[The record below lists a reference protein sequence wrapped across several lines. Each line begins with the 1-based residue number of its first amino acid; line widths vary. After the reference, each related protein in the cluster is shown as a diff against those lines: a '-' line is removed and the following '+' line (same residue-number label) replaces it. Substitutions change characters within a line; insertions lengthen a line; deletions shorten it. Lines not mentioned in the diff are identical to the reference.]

1 MLLRPGLR
9 CARVQQSGSGTKRL
23 YALAATADA
32 AFPRSCSRFLTALR
46 PAPWKR
52 LFKATHLGGFQSD
65 PTLQLSL
72 SIKRSAKADKKAQ
85 EIITLKE
92 TLELDG
98 KPITIASLTKA
109 ANAQGMTTSKGN
121 PWLSTGVS
129 RALKRAADRKLSE
142 E

>member
-1 MLLRPGLR
+1 
-9 CARVQQSGSGTKRL
+9 
-23 YALAATADA
+23 
-32 AFPRSCSRFLTALR
+32 LR